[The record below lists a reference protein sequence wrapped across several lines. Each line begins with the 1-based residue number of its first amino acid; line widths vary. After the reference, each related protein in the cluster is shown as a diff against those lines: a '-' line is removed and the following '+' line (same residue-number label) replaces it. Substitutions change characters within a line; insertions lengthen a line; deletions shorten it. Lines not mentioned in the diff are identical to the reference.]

1 MRRGLYT
8 CSLRFG
14 RSQGNRARHAV
25 SKHPSKL
32 DQLRRY
38 ALSLPEVTEQP
49 HFDYSSFR
57 VRGKIFVSVPPGGQ
71 HLNVFVDE
79 EQRELALAVHAA
91 FVEKLWWGGKVVGLR
106 VELASADG
114 KVVNEL
120 VRQAWAR
127 KAPKRL
133 ARQ

>member
-1 MRRGLYT
+1 LRRGLYT

-57 VRGKIFVSVPPGGQ
+57 VRGKIFVTVPPGGQ

>member
-57 VRGKIFVSVPPGGQ
+57 VRGKIFVTVPPGGQ